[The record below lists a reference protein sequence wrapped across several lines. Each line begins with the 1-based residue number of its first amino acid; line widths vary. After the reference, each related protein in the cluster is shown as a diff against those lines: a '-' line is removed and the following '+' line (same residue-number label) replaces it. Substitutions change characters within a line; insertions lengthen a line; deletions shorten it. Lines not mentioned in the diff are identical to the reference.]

1 MGRKILIGFGLFF
14 GIITVL
20 WIVARITG
28 VLQFYSIPTI
38 ANEPTIKPG
47 DKVFTTNLNRPQPYQ
62 YIIFTS
68 KVQDSIYTSYMT
80 DYKQGTHYLYRLC
93 GIPGDVLEMKNGIL
107 FVNNK
112 NFDEVL
118 NLKNQFKI
126 NKKDL
131 QEIEEDDIAGNEY
144 ENPVIQNSDYA
155 IVTFEKIRVK
165 KYQSKVKLIP
175 FIIEDT
181 SSLSGIFKWV
191 DKNSTWTT
199 DNFGPLKMPP
209 DCYFALGDNR
219 HNAQDSRYTGF
230 IKAADI
236 KGVVLNK

>member
-1 MGRKILIGFGLFF
+1 MGRKILIGFGIFF

-28 VLQFYSIPTI
+28 ILQFYSIPTI

-68 KVQDSIYTSYMT
+68 KVQDSLNASYMT

-155 IVTFEKIRVK
+155 IVTFEKN
-165 KYQSKVKLIP
+165 
-175 FIIEDT
+175 
-181 SSLSGIFKWV
+181 G
-191 DKNSTWTT
+191 
-199 DNFGPLKMPP
+199 
-209 DCYFALGDNR
+209 
-219 HNAQDSRYTGF
+219 
-230 IKAADI
+230 
-236 KGVVLNK
+236 